1 MRSRFISVTSAAAI
15 ALALSITSQPV
26 LAQATNAQA
35 TRVSAGSSMP
45 RTPDGHPDLQ
55 GTYDLATMTPFER
68 FPGDPPYLTKEQAEK
83 LKKAEIDRRT
93 ADKGKVDPNK
103 RAEVGGDK
111 TPGKTYFEILE
122 KAGGG
127 AVGGYDRLWL
137 NQGSNFVMVDGQIR
151 TSIVIDP
158 PNGHVP
164 PFNAAAKKRGA
175 NQFGLPTSDAGED
188 TNVSETARAAA
199 VARGEYDNP
208 EQRPLSERCL
218 LGFGSTSG
226 PPALPDYF
234 YNDLHQI
241 VQTPDSILIVSEMI
255 HDARIVRMNAEHPQ
269 EHPAL
274 DGRFGGALGRGHAGD
289 RHHEFHRQDPLS
301 WLDGGSAC
309 GGTVEA
315 FGCENAPVSVHH
327 RRSQHLGSPV
337 VGRNG
342 LAGDQ
347 SADVRVRLP
356 RRQLRARRCV
366 ARSPAA
372 GDRSERGQDSTL
384 RPGNS
389 PMGASSDSRN

>member
-1 MRSRFISVTSAAAI
+1 MRSRFISATSAAAM
-15 ALALSITSQPV
+15 ALALSMTSKPV
-26 LAQATNAQA
+26 IAQVTSAQ
-35 TRVSAGSSMP
+35 TTKVSARSSMP

-68 FPGDPPYLTKEQAEK
+68 LPGDPPFLTKEQADK
-83 LKKAEIDRRT
+83 LRKAEIDRRT

-158 PNGHVP
+158 PDGHVP
-164 PFNAAAKKRGA
+164 PMNAAAKKRGA
-175 NQFGLPTSDAGED
+175 NRYGLPTSDAGED
-188 TNVSETARAAA
+188 TNVDEAARAAA

-241 VQTPDSILIVSEMI
+241 VQTPDSIMILSEMI
-255 HDARIVRMNAEHPQ
+255 HDARIVRMNAEHLPKNIRRWMGDSVGHWDGDTLVIDTTNFTDKTRYHGSTADLHVVERLKRLDAKTLLYRFTIEDSNTWDRPWSGEMAWPATNQPMYEYACQ
-269 EHPAL
+269 E
-274 DGRFGGALGRGHAGD
+274 GNYALGDVLRGARLLESGAGAGK
-289 RHHEFHRQDPLS
+289 P
-301 WLDGGSAC
+301 
-309 GGTVEA
+309 
-315 FGCENAPVSVHH
+315 
-327 RRSQHLGSPV
+327 QH
-337 VGRNG
+337 
-342 LAGDQ
+342 
-347 SADVRVRLP
+347 
-356 RRQLRARRCV
+356 
-366 ARSPAA
+366 
-372 GDRSERGQDSTL
+372 
-384 RPGNS
+384 
-389 PMGASSDSRN
+389 